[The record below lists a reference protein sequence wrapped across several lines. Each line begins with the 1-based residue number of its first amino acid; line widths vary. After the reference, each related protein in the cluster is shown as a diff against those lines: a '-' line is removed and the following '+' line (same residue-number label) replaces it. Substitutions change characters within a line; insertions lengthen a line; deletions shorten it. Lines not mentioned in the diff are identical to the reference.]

1 MQETWVRSL
10 GWEDSPGEGK
20 GYPLPDSGLENSH
33 GLYTPWDRKR
43 VRQDRVT
50 FTFMV
55 NVFRNTHVYDAKH
68 ILTILIFQ
76 KETPGPVAVLVAME
90 MIKLLDEVHSPE
102 LAGVHEKQL
111 QESEPYCHV
120 DSAAARPEVV
130 FFSPKGSYCR
140 RAN

>member
-1 MQETWVRSL
+1 
-10 GWEDSPGEGK
+10 
-20 GYPLPDSGLENSH
+20 
-33 GLYTPWDRKR
+33 
-43 VRQDRVT
+43 
-50 FTFMV
+50 MV

-68 ILTILIFQ
+68 IPTILIFQ
-76 KETPGPVAVLVAME
+76 KETLGPVAVLVAME
-90 MIKLLDEVHSPE
+90 MIKLLDEVHSPK

-130 FFSPKGSYCR
+130 FLPPKGSYCR